1 MGKNYV
7 VAFSDPLI
15 KCFSSESALNQEE
28 ISIVVSVRSWS
39 ESFCGASVQVPVGT
53 GRSQGQV
60 AEWSALGSEAQKH
73 HCHVNYCLPCLLWG
87 AVCPPCWRMHFYQLR
102 KVAPQNVVMFGAF
115 YPPGTSRIQQASG
128 WHGTNLPRVSLWLR
142 RSVMPVCCSPSKSSV
157 CTWLRWENTNYTSAL
172 SSCWFCAELCCA
184 NKSLHPLPLHALKFV
199 AGLKIS
205 MKLKTTTI

>member
-15 KCFSSESALNQEE
+15 ECFSAESALNQEE

-53 GRSQGQV
+53 GHSQGQV

-87 AVCPPCWRMHFYQLR
+87 AVCPLCWRMHFFQLR

-115 YPPGTSRIQQASG
+115 LSPRHIQDPASQRLTWNKPPKSVLVIKKIRDASLLQPFKQLCMYLTEVRKYKL
-128 WHGTNLPRVSLWLR
+128 H
-142 RSVMPVCCSPSKSSV
+142 
-157 CTWLRWENTNYTSAL
+157 L
-172 SSCWFCAELCCA
+172 SSLQLLILCRTVLCKQIFTPIA
-184 NKSLHPLPLHALKFV
+184 TACT
-199 AGLKIS
+199 KICCRA
-205 MKLKTTTI
+205 